1 MTTRIEEDQLRGL
14 AEAAGVE
21 TVLPILD
28 AFWASNDELLAA
40 LEAAL
45 STNDAAAVASTG
57 HALKGSASNLG
68 ATSLAETAKTVEMAG
83 KAGDV
88 ETARDAAAK
97 LPEEIESTKVAF
109 GTLMDSIA
117 A

>member
-1 MTTRIEEDQLRGL
+1 MSAMIEEEQLRGL
-14 AEAAGVE
+14 AEAAGKE
-21 TVLPILD
+21 TVMPILD
-28 AFWASNDELLAA
+28 AFWTSNDELLAA
-40 LEAAL
+40 LQAAL
-45 STNDAAAVASTG
+45 STGDADAISKTG

-68 ATSLAETAKTVEMAG
+68 ATSLAEAAKTVEMAG

-88 ETARDAAAK
+88 ETARDAATR
-97 LPEEIESTKVAF
+97 LPSEIEGTKAAF